1 MSQELPIVAVR
12 EPKVTVF
19 VSIGNVGSALNFHDW
34 SSFHREMSDML
45 VRSGAKFHDE
55 LFSSPTAAWQTA
67 CWCIDVKPGIID
79 RLKGE
84 LAAIGAQYGR
94 GLIGWN
100 EIASSVLLG

>member
-1 MSQELPIVAVR
+1 MSQELPIVGVR
-12 EPKVTVF
+12 ELPITVF

-34 SSFHREMSDML
+34 SAFRREMRDML
-45 VRSGAKFHDE
+45 ERSGAVFQDE
-55 LFSSPTAAWQTA
+55 LFSAPHVAWQTA